1 MQASKGGKQGYP
13 VGRPTNHN
21 NQHGTV
27 TPGALI
33 LVATNSSLIGLMT
46 LLNRRK
52 AMLDTG
58 NLTYT
63 KC

>member
-33 LVATNSSLIGLMT
+33 LVATNSSLIGL
-46 LLNRRK
+46 R
-52 AMLDTG
+52 ASQQEGDHDW
-58 NLTYT
+58 YW
-63 KC
+63 